1 MVKRIKSVL
10 LVMLGFLFSMASNA
24 SIQVEPMRA
33 ELDLK
38 GNAVIKVRTTGSGTA
53 YIRASL
59 KQVYSPATPG
69 EYEQD
74 AILWDNNGLM
84 LTPQKLIIPANS
96 QRTLRLINM
105 KPPEKET
112 VYRVMIESVTEEGL
126 PLADS
131 PTLSAGFGMNII
143 WGVVVNVPPAQPLI
157 MFDFNQ
163 SLNSISN
170 KGSQRII
177 FRKIES
183 CDSDFKNCKTYE
195 VKNTIYPDQQWIMEN
210 NIVTGSK
217 TKFTVYDWINK
228 KEVVFVK

>member
-1 MVKRIKSVL
+1 MKKVEYSLLIVL
-10 LVMLGFLFSMASNA
+10 GCLFSMASSA

-33 ELDLK
+33 ELDAK
-38 GNAVIKVRTTGSGTA
+38 GNAIIKVRSTGSDTA

-59 KQVYSPATPG
+59 KQVMSPATAS

-74 AILWDNNGLM
+74 AVIWDNSGLM

-96 QRTLRLINM
+96 QRTLRLISM

-112 VYRVMIESVTEEGL
+112 VYRVMVESVSAEGF
-126 PLADS
+126 PLAS
-131 PTLSAGFGMNII
+131 SHALSAGFGMNII
-143 WGVVVNVPPAQPLI
+143 WGVVVNVPPRQPSI
-157 MFDFNQ
+157 AFDFNRP
-163 SLNSISN
+163 LKRISN
-170 KGSQRII
+170 KGTQRII

-183 CDSDFKNCKTYE
+183 CNSELTKCQSHE
-195 VKNTIYPDQQWIMEN
+195 VKRTLYPDQQWVIEN
-210 NIVTGSK
+210 DVVTGNK